1 MALGT
6 LGSIR
11 HRETLRTGGNRS
23 AVYVGT
29 RTFLPDFP
37 CMEMDLVTLQAQ
49 ERLILYKEVVS
60 HGSVGIVADGTIFYH
75 RLMFKHKRPLLGGMT
90 LEAKIV

>member
-11 HRETLRTGGNRS
+11 HSHTLSAGGNRS

-29 RTFLPDFP
+29 RTFPPDFP
-37 CMEMDLVTLQAQ
+37 GMEMELVALQAQ
-49 ERLILYKEVVS
+49 KRLILYKEVVS
-60 HGSVGIVADGTIFYH
+60 HGSVGIVADSTIFYH
-75 RLMFKHKRPLLGGMT
+75 RLMFKHKRPLFGGMT